1 MICYVDSSVLLRYLF
16 GVDQRF
22 AETSACEAVGS
33 SRLLQ
38 VECARVI
45 ERYRLTG
52 ALDDRQT
59 AETHGLLARLLEG
72 LHLIEITPAILDRAS
87 QSFPT
92 VVGTLDALH
101 LASALEWRST
111 RANLFLLTDDSQMET
126 CARALGIGMW
136 GPS

>member
-16 GVDQRF
+16 GVDKQF

-33 SRLLQ
+33 SRLLN
-38 VECARVI
+38 VECARMI

-72 LHLIEITPAILDRAS
+72 LHIIEITPAILERAS

-92 VVGTLDALH
+92 VIGALDALH
-101 LASALEWRST
+101 LASALEWRSS
-111 RANLFLLTDDSQMET
+111 RADLFLLTNDSQMET
-126 CARALGIGMW
+126 CAQALGIRMW
-136 GPS
+136 GSA

>member
-1 MICYVDSSVLLRYLF
+1 VTCYVDSSVLLRYLF
-16 GVDQRF
+16 GVDKRF
-22 AETSACEAVGS
+22 NETSVCEAVGS

-38 VECARVI
+38 VECVRVI

-59 AETHGLLARLLEG
+59 AETHRLLARLLEG
-72 LHLIEITPAILDRAS
+72 LHIIEITPAILDRAS
-87 QSFPT
+87 QSYPT

-111 RANLFLLTDDSQMET
+111 RTDLFLLTDDSQMAT
-126 CARALGIGMW
+126 CALALGINLW
-136 GPS
+136 GSS

>member
-16 GVDQRF
+16 GVDKRF
-22 AETSACEAVGS
+22 TETSVCEAVGS

-45 ERYRLTG
+45 ERCRLTG

-59 AETHGLLARLLEG
+59 AETHRLLVRLLES
-72 LHLIEITPAILDRAS
+72 LHIIEITPAILDRAS
-87 QSFPT
+87 QSYPT

-111 RANLFLLTDDSQMET
+111 RADLFLLTDDSQMET
-126 CARALGIGMW
+126 CALALGINLW
-136 GPS
+136 GSS

>member
-1 MICYVDSSVLLRYLF
+1 LRYLF

-22 AETSACEAVGS
+22 AETSECEAIGS

-38 VECARVI
+38 VECARII

-52 ALDDRQT
+52 VLDDRQT
-59 AETHGLLARLLEG
+59 ADAHGLLARLLEG
-72 LHLIEITPAILDRAS
+72 LHIIEITPAIFERAS

-92 VVGTLDALH
+92 VVGTPDAIH

-111 RANLFLLTDDSQMET
+111 HADLVLLTDDSQMET
-126 CARALGIGMW
+126 CAQALGIKMW
-136 GPS
+136 GSS

>member
-1 MICYVDSSVLLRYLF
+1 MTCYVDSSVLLRYLF
-16 GVDQRF
+16 GVDKRF
-22 AETSACEAVGS
+22 TETSVCEAVGS

-45 ERYRLTG
+45 ERCRLTG

-59 AETHGLLARLLEG
+59 AETHRLLVRLLEG
-72 LHLIEITPAILDRAS
+72 LHIIEITPAILDRAS
-87 QSFPT
+87 QSYPT

-111 RANLFLLTDDSQMET
+111 RTDLFLLTDDSQMET
-126 CARALGIGMW
+126 CALALGINMW
-136 GPS
+136 GSS

>member
-1 MICYVDSSVLLRYLF
+1 MICYIDSSVLLRYLF

-22 AETSACEAVGS
+22 AETSVCEAVGS

-52 ALDDRQT
+52 ALDDHQRAQ
-59 AETHGLLARLLEG
+59 THGLLARVLEG
-72 LHLIEITPAILDRAS
+72 LHIIEITPAILDRAS

-92 VVGTLDALH
+92 VIGTLDALH
-101 LASALEWRST
+101 LASALEWRSKY
-111 RANLFLLTDDSQMET
+111 ADLFLLTDDNQMET
-126 CARALGIGMW
+126 CAQTLGIRMW
-136 GPS
+136 GSS

>member
-16 GVDQRF
+16 GVDKRF
-22 AETSACEAVGS
+22 TETSVCEAVGS

-45 ERYRLTG
+45 ERYRLMG

-59 AETHGLLARLLEG
+59 AETHRLLVRLLES
-72 LHLIEITPAILDRAS
+72 LHIIEITPAILDRAS
-87 QSFPT
+87 QSYPT
-92 VVGTLDALH
+92 VVGTIDALH

-111 RANLFLLTDDSQMET
+111 RDDLFLLTDDSQMET
-126 CARALGIGMW
+126 CAIALGITMW
-136 GPS
+136 GSS

>member
-16 GVDQRF
+16 GVDKRF
-22 AETSACEAVGS
+22 TETSVCEAVGS

-45 ERYRLTG
+45 ERCRLTG

-59 AETHGLLARLLEG
+59 AETHRLLVRLLES
-72 LHLIEITPAILDRAS
+72 LHIIEITPAILDRAS
-87 QSFPT
+87 QSYPT

-111 RANLFLLTDDSQMET
+111 RADLFLLTDDSQMET
-126 CARALGIGMW
+126 CALALGINMW
-136 GPS
+136 GSS